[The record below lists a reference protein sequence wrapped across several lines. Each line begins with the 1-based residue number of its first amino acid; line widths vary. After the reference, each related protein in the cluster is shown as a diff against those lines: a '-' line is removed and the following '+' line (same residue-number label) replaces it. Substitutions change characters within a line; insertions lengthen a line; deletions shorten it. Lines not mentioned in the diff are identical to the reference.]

1 MMKFEKVIVWGH
13 KLHSHT
19 HSYIHGAFDKAF
31 RHLGYETY
39 WLDNS
44 DDVSHMTF
52 DNSLFITE
60 GQVDQNI
67 PKIKTAKY
75 ILHNCDTQKYDGMYT
90 LNLQVYTNGVE
101 KSCGIS
107 GKEMEPC
114 VFYDETNRM
123 IYQPWATDLLPE
135 EINQEPM
142 FVENGKVG
150 WIGSVWGG
158 YHGNDTE
165 LIPFINTCEAK
176 GFEFVTMAPGSC
188 SFEQNKTAIAGVEL
202 APAIVGRWQKV
213 NGYIPCRIFKN
224 ISYGKL
230 GLTNSETVFNLL
242 EGNVIY
248 GSSEQLLEKYIS
260 TDKAQ
265 RISIFKN
272 SVSLVKEKHTYLNR
286 INSILSVI

>member
-1 MMKFEKVIVWGH
+1 MKFEKVIVWGH

-39 WLDNS
+39 WLDNA
-44 DDVSHMTF
+44 DDVSGMNF
-52 DNSLFITE
+52 ENCLFITE

-67 PKIKTAKY
+67 PKVKTGKY
-75 ILHNCDTQKYDGMYT
+75 VLHNCDIQKYHGMHT
-90 LNLQVYTNGVE
+90 LALQVYTNGRE
-101 KSCGIS
+101 KSCGVF
-107 GKEMEPC
+107 GKEIEPC
-114 VFYDETNRM
+114 VFYDEDNRT

-135 EINQEPM
+135 EISKEPV

-150 WIGSVWGG
+150 WVGSVWGG

-165 LIPFINTCEAK
+165 LIPFIDTCGER
-176 GFEFVTMAPGSC
+176 GFEFMSISPGSC
-188 SFEQNKTAIAGVEL
+188 SFEQNRTAIAGVEI

-230 GLTNSETVFNLL
+230 GLTNSKTVFDLL
-242 EGNVIY
+242 DGNVIY
-248 GSSEQLLEKYIS
+248 GSSEELLEKYIS
-260 TDKAQ
+260 TEAS
-265 RISIFKN
+265 RR
-272 SVSLVKEKHTYLNR
+272 VSLFNNAVSLIKNKHTYINR